1 MKLISAVTFTKC
13 LTFILLLKTV
23 VKKKIKKN
31 LIRAKLFLLTKEGM
45 KYITWLTCHIRVF
58 CLMMSF
64 GHFTPENIHKFHWIR
79 VVQVVVR

>member
-23 VKKKIKKN
+23 EKKKN

-58 CLMMSF
+58 SLMMSF
-64 GHFTPENIHKFHWIR
+64 GHFTPENIHKFHWIQ